1 MNPKT
6 VNQLKK
12 ELLEKKK
19 VILNLRDLNK
29 QTPSEDEGSMK
40 DVVDRSDIEGEWFT
54 KERMSAHWNTELAQ
68 IEICL
73 QRIETGTF
81 GVCLECDADIPV
93 KRLRVRPDATLC
105 LDCQEVFEKE
115 NGSIRASSP
124 APSSTH
130 LMH

>member
-73 QRIETGTF
+73 
-81 GVCLECDADIPV
+81 
-93 KRLRVRPDATLC
+93 
-105 LDCQEVFEKE
+105 
-115 NGSIRASSP
+115 
-124 APSSTH
+124 
-130 LMH
+130 